1 MKNRKWNGEKMDTL
15 SSLSDIYNLVVEN
28 CVKEYGL
35 SESARELWLD
45 PLIPVEMKGTTVVLA
60 TEDDFRRDTLYSFY
74 ANKLEAQFTNIMG
87 FPITVEI
94 IVNDKTPT
102 TVAKFDNIRNDEDL
116 SNKIET
122 MVNDNK
128 VTYTFGNFI
137 VGPSNNLAFAAA
149 KAVSQKQ
156 HEKYN
161 PLFIYGDSG
170 LGKTHLLS
178 AIQNEMQKNYP
189 GINIIYIS
197 SETFT
202 NEFLHSI
209 SANTTENF
217 DEKYRRADALLI
229 DDIQF
234 IAGKEQTE
242 EKFFHIFNELY
253 KLNKPIVLTSDRPA
267 KEIKSI
273 SDRLKTRFS
282 SGLAADVRAPE
293 YETRLAIIQRKAE
306 LLNFKI
312 PDDVVDFI
320 ATKLKSNIRQIEGV
334 VTKMNA
340 LYMVSKMKPT
350 IVVAQNVI
358 KDIVS
363 DHQPIPITVDK
374 IISEVAKIYN
384 VQPDEMRSPKRSSNI
399 SAARKVAIYVI
410 QDITGLP
417 YETIGQ
423 EFGGRDHSTVVYA
436 IKNVKESME
445 RDSSYRSVI
454 EDLIKNIKANQ

>member
-1 MKNRKWNGEKMDTL
+1 MVNVMKNNI

-28 CVKEYGL
+28 YVREYNI
-35 SESARELWLD
+35 SASAKELWLD
-45 PLIPVEMKGTTVVLA
+45 ALEPISMEGNVVTLA
-60 TEDDFRRDTLYSFY
+60 TDTDFKRNTINSIYLE
-74 ANKLEAQFTNIMG
+74 KLEEQFTIVLGN
-87 FPITVEI
+87 PIKVEI
-94 IVNDKTPT
+94 IIKDDIPT
-102 TVAKFDNIRNDEDL
+102 TETKFNDIRNSRELTNKIDNI
-116 SNKIET
+116 
-122 MVNDNK
+122 VHDNK
-128 VTYTFGNFI
+128 VTYTFDNFI
-137 VGPSNNLAFAAA
+137 VGPSNNLAYAAA

-178 AIQNEMQKNYP
+178 AIQNEMTKNYP

-197 SETFT
+197 AETFT

-209 SANTTENF
+209 TANKTELF
-217 DEKYRRADALLI
+217 DEKYRNADALLI

-253 KLNKPIVLTSDRPA
+253 KLNKAIVLTSDRPA

-293 YETRLAIIQRKAE
+293 YETRLAIIQRKAD

-340 LYMVSKMKPT
+340 LYMVSQIKPT

-374 IISEVAKIYN
+374 IISEAAKIYN
-384 VQPDEMRSPKRSSNI
+384 VDPDEIRSPKRNSPVSS
-399 SAARKVAIYVI
+399 ARKVAIYVI
-410 QDITGLP
+410 QEITGLP

-423 EFGGRDHSTVVYA
+423 EFSGRDHSTVVYA
-436 IKNVKESME
+436 IKKVKEMMAK
-445 RDSSYRSVI
+445 DSNFRSVI